1 MNAKPNAN
9 ALNAPGFRCTSEEIW
24 SYTSDKVLG
33 CSPVTNVIRKLEKE
47 LTTNDT
53 ARFDLNCL
61 QLKTD
66 TGSRAVGHVLL
77 AKMPLLN
84 KSPFN
89 LTSVN

>member
-1 MNAKPNAN
+1 MHPV
-9 ALNAPGFRCTSEEIW
+9 LDAPVKRSGG
-24 SYTSDKVLG
+24 YTSDKVLG

-47 LTTNDT
+47 LTTNGT